1 VSTVFIHRQ
10 LRYGFSGHVKVV
22 GIFFDANAL
31 IPDGFRGGKRRSG
44 TGEWVENH
52 TLSKG
57 KY

>member
-1 VSTVFIHRQ
+1 
-10 LRYGFSGHVKVV
+10 V